1 MAQIRFCS
9 QALSVAFPLK
19 LAAIAGLLIGLQ
31 TPQALLAQGIPQ
43 RWEAREYQPPAGIG
57 APKRTEGGGT
67 RSPAANCLASDK
79 SLTALIP
86 DSRFGTT
93 VAAYPTFFAFV
104 PTLSDQAL
112 PLPVEFVLEDAN
124 ENLIY
129 QATVQVRERSGAIVT
144 LSLPTQA
151 GLAPLKVGQ
160 DYKWSFSI
168 SCRGN
173 DRSGDIKV
181 EGWIRRV
188 ALTPELETQLE
199 LASPEQQVELYAGA
213 EIWHDALAKL
223 VQLRR
228 DNANNSNLASLWSGL
243 LQAAGL
249 DRLVQEPLVPPPTSS
264 NAPITS
270 SEP

>member
-9 QALSVAFPLK
+9 QAFSVALTLK
-19 LAAIAGLLIGLQ
+19 LAAIAGIFFGLQ
-31 TPQALLAQGIPQ
+31 APQALLAQGIPQ
-43 RWEAREYQPPAGIG
+43 RWEVREYRPPAGIG
-57 APKRTEGGGT
+57 APQRREGGGT

-104 PTLSDQAL
+104 PTISDRAL
-112 PLPVEFVLEDAN
+112 PLPVEFVLDDAN

-129 QATVQVRERSGAIVT
+129 QATVQVRERSGAIIA

-151 GLAPLKVGQ
+151 GLAPLKVGR
-160 DYKWSFSI
+160 DYKWAFSI
-168 SCRGN
+168 NCRGN
-173 DRSGDIKV
+173 DRSGDIRV
-181 EGWIRRV
+181 EGWVRRV
-188 ALTPELETQLE
+188 ALAPELEAQLE
-199 LASPEQQVELYAGA
+199 LASPERQVELYAGA

-228 DNANNSNLASLWSGL
+228 DNANNSNIASFWSGL
-243 LQAAGL
+243 LQADGL
-249 DRLVQEPLVPPPTSS
+249 DRLVQEPLVPHPTSS